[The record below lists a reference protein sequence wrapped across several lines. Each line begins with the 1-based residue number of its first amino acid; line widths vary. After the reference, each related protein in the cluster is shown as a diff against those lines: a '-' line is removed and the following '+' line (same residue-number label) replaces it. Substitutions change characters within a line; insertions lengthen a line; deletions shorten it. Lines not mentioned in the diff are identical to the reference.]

1 MTVRE
6 LVAMLLTMN
15 QNLEVRFEDTY
26 GLEMHYGD
34 HEDVSRPICYV
45 VEREGTVQLWDDDPA
60 VQE

>member
-1 MTVRE
+1 MTVRK

-34 HEDVSRPICYV
+34 GEDTTRPVCYV
-45 VEREGTVQLWDDDPA
+45 VEQEGTAQIWDDKPE
-60 VQE
+60 VEE

>member
-26 GLEMHYGD
+26 SLEMHYRY
-34 HEDVSRPICYV
+34 HEEVTRPICYV
-45 VEREGTVQLWDDDPA
+45 VERDGAVQLWDDEPE
-60 VQE
+60 VEE

>member
-15 QNLEVRFEDTY
+15 QNLEVRFEDAY
-26 GLEMHYGD
+26 GLEMHHGD

-45 VEREGTVQLWDDDPA
+45 VEREGTVQLWDDDP
-60 VQE
+60 EMGE